1 MSETEQTAL
10 DGIPPTLD
18 EMASDDTAIAD
29 VFPDEFIQEYTDA
42 ESIDAFFDEGS
53 WSVSTFGDLES
64 VPLSELDDLVSEQ
77 STFDSWTAM
86 AQAAG
91 DEFAH
96 RSSTY

>member
-10 DGIPPTLD
+10 DGIPPTLE
-18 EMASDDTAIAD
+18 EMASNDTEITD
-29 VFPDEFIQEYTDA
+29 VFPDEFVQEYTES
-42 ESIDAFFDEGS
+42 ESIDAFFDQKS
-53 WSVSTFGDLES
+53 WSVSTFGDLEAI
-64 VPLSELDDLVSEQ
+64 PLSELDDLVGEQ
-77 STFDSWTAM
+77 STFDSWAAM